1 MPPRRSVRERIAER
15 TGWNEKDSV
24 GLRDEL
30 RKLRRYG
37 ATALLGGLLG
47 GGFAAAWGTNTEV
60 GEITFRSHVS
70 VGTGAML
77 QVVTEAARLRTGL
90 PGEPGVIAEPRDS
103 GDTETINE
111 FMGQFGDVEVIAR
124 EIATETYRD
133 VLIGA
138 GIGAGLFLAGK
149 EAIYGTARF
158 DRRQRIAVGAVV
170 AALSGAP
177 AVLAALPSIE
187 AADRDW
193 TTVASVF
200 DGVELDNVDVS
211 GSLATR
217 GVKILQENEVY
228 YNDLEARM
236 REILKDVRVE
246 DQERGYDA
254 WLFETDWHCRAG
266 MARVK
271 GAVVEELG
279 IVTVLSA
286 GDLVKGGIDQED
298 ICIDIEAK
306 RVYEKVDNVVATPGN
321 HDGAETIKR
330 LEEAGVEV
338 LEDEAI
344 EVDGVTIYGASDPRL
359 TFTGYPQTL
368 RNPDEFISDFEKRI
382 NETVPEIQPDILL
395 IHDAE
400 NLAEARASSKL
411 TLSGH
416 YHTFKV
422 DTTKNNWL
430 QGGASGGPKENQQ
443 SYIGPL
449 QTPATLQILYK
460 DPSNDEIVGY
470 RVITINPGPQ
480 SSPDIQ
486 VGSYTK
492 FNLER
497 EPKIA
502 PQLVR

>member
-15 TGWNEKDSV
+15 TGWNEKDSRD
-24 GLRDEL
+24 LRDEFW
-30 RKLRRYG
+30 KLRRYG

-47 GGFAAAWGTNTEV
+47 GGFAAAWGTTTEV
-60 GEITFRSHVS
+60 GELTFRSHVS

-103 GDTETINE
+103 GDAETINE
-111 FMGQFGDVEVIAR
+111 VMGQFGDVEVIAR
-124 EIATETYRD
+124 ELATETYRD

-138 GIGAGLFLAGK
+138 GIGAGVFLASK

-187 AADRDW
+187 AAGRNW
-193 TTVASVF
+193 TTVATVF
-200 DGVELDNVDVS
+200 DGVKLNNVDVS

-217 GVKILQENEVY
+217 GVKMLQENEVY
-228 YNDLEARM
+228 YDDLEARV
-236 REILKDVRVE
+236 RETLKDVRAE

-254 WLFETDWHCRAG
+254 WLHETDWHCRAG

-279 IVTVLSA
+279 IDTVLST

-298 ICIDIEAK
+298 ICIDIEAD
-306 RVYEKVDNVVATPGN
+306 RVYEKVDNVVVSPGN
-321 HDGAETIKR
+321 HDGPETIKQ
-330 LEEAGVEV
+330 LEEAGAEV
-338 LEDEAI
+338 LEDETFEI
-344 EVDGVTIYGASDPRL
+344 DGVLIYGASDPRL
-359 TFTGYPQTL
+359 TFTGSPQTL
-368 RNPDEFISDFEKRI
+368 RNPDEFISEFEKRI
-382 NETVPEIQPDILL
+382 NETVPEIEPDILL

-416 YHTFKV
+416 YHTVKV
-422 DTTKNNWL
+422 DTAKNNWI
-430 QGGASGGPKENQQ
+430 QGGPSGGPNHNQQ

-449 QTPATLQILYK
+449 QTAATLQILYK
-460 DPSNDEIVGY
+460 NPSTDEIEGY
-470 RVITINPGPQ
+470 RVITMQPNQ
-480 SSPDIQ
+480 EVQ
-486 VGSYTK
+486 VGAFTK
-492 FNLER
+492 FR
-497 EPKIA
+497 VEPKHKIP
-502 PQLVR
+502 PQLVK